1 MSTIWCLSGFI
12 NNDCVRM
19 CISIILVY
27 IPYIHAILS
36 NMEVYVRAIYLLLC
50 FYMAQRLSETNWLRI
65 YSENAKFE
73 MIFLAQT
80 LLGRSWISL
89 LRFLRQT
96 FETISICFSWNASEH
111 PLLRL
116 LRKSFE
122 TISLFLFSWNAWE
135 RPWTPF
141 LRLFR
146 QTFETVYFFFLKCL
160 RTFVNTAPYVSDKI

>member
-36 NMEVYVRAIYLLLC
+36 NMKVYVRAIYLLLC
-50 FYMAQRLSETNWLRI
+50 LYMAQRLSERNWLRI

-80 LLGRSWISL
+80 LLGRSWIPL

-111 PLLRL
+111 PVLRL
-116 LRKSFE
+116 LRQ
-122 TISLFLFSWNAWE
+122 SL
-135 RPWTPF
+135 
-141 LRLFR
+141 
-146 QTFETVYFFFLKCL
+146 FFFLKCL
-160 RTFVNTAPYVSDKI
+160 RTPVDTVFETF